1 MSLRMGKSAWTR
13 TRAVLSLGMVF
24 GLGAVGTM
32 AAWSSSATATTG
44 VFSVGSIPIEMKVN
58 DDRPNAAFTT
68 LAATGLM
75 PLETTAATLVVK
87 NTGPGSFTYTAKAS
101 ATGDA
106 GMAGFL
112 TLTAFSGATVAGTG
126 NAKTC
131 SNGSNIGSTT
141 LAVGTSKPLITTARA
156 LGGSAPSETLCFQ
169 IQLSG
174 GVTKATNGKSATA
187 IIEFNAIG
195 T

>member
-1 MSLRMGKSAWTR
+1 
-13 TRAVLSLGMVF
+13 MVF
-24 GLGAVGTM
+24 GVGAVGTL
-32 AAWSSSATATTG
+32 AAWSDSATATTG

-58 DDRPNAAFTT
+58 DQRPTTSFTALT
-68 LAATGLM
+68 ATGLM
-75 PLETTAATLVVK
+75 PLETTAATVTVQ
-87 NTGPGSFTYTAKAS
+87 NTGPSSFTYTAKATAS
-101 ATGDA
+101 GDS

-131 SNGSNIGSTT
+131 SGGSNIGSTT

-156 LGGSAPSETLCFQ
+156 LGGSTPTETLCFQ

-174 GVTKATNGKSATA
+174 GVTKATNGKSANA